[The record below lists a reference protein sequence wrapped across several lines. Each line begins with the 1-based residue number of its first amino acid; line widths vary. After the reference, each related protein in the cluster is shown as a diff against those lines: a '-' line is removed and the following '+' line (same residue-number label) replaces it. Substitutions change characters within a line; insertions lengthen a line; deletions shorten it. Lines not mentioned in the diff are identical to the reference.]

1 MHIANLRCRGGE
13 FLQTIDYT
21 NLLDFKLNVHM
32 DLGTP
37 NDVWII
43 VLKKQT
49 NICRARVRSIRVYTL
64 A

>member
-1 MHIANLRCRGGE
+1 M
-13 FLQTIDYT
+13 QTIDYT